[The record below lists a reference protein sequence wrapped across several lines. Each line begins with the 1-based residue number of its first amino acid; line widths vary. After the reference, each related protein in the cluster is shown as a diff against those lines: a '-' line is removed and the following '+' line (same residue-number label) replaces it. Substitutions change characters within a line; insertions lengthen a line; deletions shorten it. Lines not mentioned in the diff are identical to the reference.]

1 MPTLYSHQRRGK
13 NIKLKIKPLLT
24 ILSCVTVALILMLL
38 NFSKDVVEDND
49 IVSSIVHMDLGA
61 QGSKCTPKK
70 GLRPITGERFEI
82 GDLLEE
88 LKLETGVEVG
98 VKEGV
103 FSLET
108 LKRWKSC
115 KSYKLV
121 DLWSH
126 QKNYKDVA
134 NVPDAKHNQFYEE
147 TKRKLKPYANITNYY
162 KMYSAQAAKLFEKE
176 SFDFVYI
183 DARHD
188 YCGVMEDL
196 EAYWPLLKPGGVL
209 AGDDYAS
216 NDQVRGQDWG
226 LCMNGTRID
235 SAVKGAVHDFLLPK
249 GLTISLTREKRLMN
263 WFVQKPSC

>member
-1 MPTLYSHQRRGK
+1 MAALYSRRRKGGRGK
-13 NIKLKIKPLLT
+13 APTIKSLLA
-24 ILSCVTVALILMLL
+24 ILSCVIVALMFL
-38 NFSKDVVEDND
+38 NFRKEGVEDNNM
-49 IVSSIVHMDLGA
+49 VSSIVNMDLGT
-61 QGSKCTPKK
+61 QTKCIPKK

-126 QKNYKDVA
+126 QENYKDVA
-134 NVPDAKHNQFYEE
+134 NVDNVKHNQFYEE
-147 TKRKLKPYANITNYY
+147 TKRKLEPYTSITDYY
-162 KMYSAQAAKLFEKE
+162 KMYSVQAAKLFEKE

-249 GLTISLTREKRLMN
+249 GLTISVTREKRLMN